1 MSCLIIKSFSFIIP
15 ADIERRSEV
24 LVGIRHRLESAM
36 MGNLP
41 ASPLSNLLTATYSA
55 MLKTFDLV
63 PPNLEG
69 NGNDKEN
76 KIRSDLLDL
85 LNRIPLSEVPRQF
98 VAELI
103 TLCHKVLKTDAEDN
117 GIIAQ
122 RILFDI
128 HKHFKQALEEQ
139 TGPLFDW
146 LIELLTLLPAS
157 MEKQL
162 ADADELVGQDMIKP
176 LVPAKGS
183 GKLAS
188 EVTVMVYFL
197 MQSYPKR
204 VHQYGP
210 SLIPLMVS
218 LITMPG
224 PNPEVLSQAA
234 LKPYSELRL
243 VQIKMLA
250 LLLPLSRSQH
260 INELL
265 ADHHAALCNALLH
278 MMRTAPSGYSMR
290 KELLQ
295 CMRNMHSTPL
305 KHSLQQRLDDFLDEE
320 VLLGKEVGETLR
332 QLAYVSLAELVAG
345 SKAELN
351 TNQLRRIVYLYTRNA
366 LNALNSFS
374 LQSTSLRLLHSI
386 MEVLFHKR
394 IVDSASAEVNRELLS
409 DILHCLVIK
418 LDSLHQLVPRYLSE
432 LRIVEEARQQRK
444 AVEAAMLEDATEA
457 GKAAMKNHLQKLE
470 QEVMQFSKEAVLE
483 EAAREKEGRG
493 LNVAQEVAMDVT
505 GDAVNPL
512 AEAADLPSKA
522 GDEGKETSNLRHM
535 VGQDVQVNIVPA
547 DVNKIFS
554 GNDVRIAKADDALVF
569 RISPQGVGNASLKER
584 EIGELRTLLHTVI
597 SCLKNVLFIMV
608 AYHTSRGL
616 QVPLTFSIK
625 PWSSKRSDVLAVSRI
640 LYYGLPAILF
650 FSTPFPTNFDAREM
664 LADIFTAI
672 TDGRDFADVFDRR
685 MPFLYELMLANSW
698 YIKFLR
704 HLVEG
709 EASRKTLS
717 NRHAIVCILRYLV
730 TSKLEKLDV
739 RILVLP

>member
-1 MSCLIIKSFSFIIP
+1 
-15 ADIERRSEV
+15 
-24 LVGIRHRLESAM
+24 

-41 ASPLSNLLTATYSA
+41 ASDTLPNLLMATYSA
-55 MLKTFDLV
+55 MLKTFDMV
-63 PPNLEG
+63 PPSTEVDA
-69 NGNDKEN
+69 NDKN
-76 KIRSDLLDL
+76 NNLRSDLLDL
-85 LNRIPLSEVPRQF
+85 LSRIPLTEVPRQF
-98 VAELI
+98 IAELI
-103 TLCHKVLKTDAEDN
+103 TLCHKVLKIDAEDN
-117 GIIAQ
+117 GLVAQ

-139 TGPLFDW
+139 TAPLFDW

-157 MEKQL
+157 MERQI
-162 ADADELVGQDMIKP
+162 AGADESVERNTRPFI
-176 LVPAKGS
+176 PAKAS

-188 EVTVMVYFL
+188 EVTVMIYFL

-210 SLIPLMVS
+210 SLVPLMVS

-224 PNPEVLSQAA
+224 PNPEGLSLAA
-234 LKPYSELRL
+234 RKPYTELRL

-260 INELL
+260 MNELL
-265 ADHHAALCNALLH
+265 TDHHAGLCNALLH
-278 MMRTAPSGYSMR
+278 MMRTAPGGYSMR

-295 CMRNMHSTPL
+295 CMRNMHNTPL
-305 KHSLQQRLDDFLDEE
+305 KYSMQQRLDDFLDEN
-320 VLLGKEVGETLR
+320 VLLGNEVGGSEALR

-345 SKAELN
+345 CKADSKADSKVELN
-351 TNQLRRIVYLYTRNA
+351 SNQLRRIVSLYTRNA
-366 LNALNSFS
+366 LNALNGFS
-374 LQSTSLRLLHSI
+374 LQSTSLRLLHNI

-394 IVDSASAEVNRELLS
+394 IGDSTSAEVNRELLS
-409 DILHCLVIK
+409 DILHCLVSK

-432 LRIVEEARQQRK
+432 LRNLEEMRQQRK
-444 AVEAAMLEDATEA
+444 AVESALLENAVEA
-457 GKAAMKNHLQKLE
+457 GKAAMKAHLQKLE
-470 QEVMQFSKEAVLE
+470 HEMKERVKENATPSMSEQVGDQGPRILGNDAMVINVNEVETQT
-483 EAAREKEGRG
+483 
-493 LNVAQEVAMDVT
+493 EVALT
-505 GDAVNPL
+505 SL
-512 AEAADLPSKA
+512 A
-522 GDEGKETSNLRHM
+522 GNEGKETSELFEKM
-535 VGQDVQVNIVPA
+535 DLGVKGDTGLE
-547 DVNKIFS
+547 DVNKIS
-554 GNDVRIAKADDALVF
+554 HGMDEQSEKIVRAEGALAF
-569 RISPQGVGNASLKER
+569 RVSPQGVGIANSKER
-584 EIGELRTLLHTVI
+584 EITELRTLLHTVI
-597 SCLKNVLFIMV
+597 SCLKNLLFIMV

-616 QVPLTFSIK
+616 QVPLTFTIK

-650 FSTPFPTNFDAREM
+650 FSTPSPSNFDAREM

-685 MPFLYELMLANSW
+685 MPFLYDLMLANSW

-704 HLVEG
+704 YLVEG

-739 RILVLP
+739 RILPMS